1 MIMLTYDNV
10 YSWDGWGGK
19 LRLGNGKCRLRIF
32 DLRKDQTAKGVSF
45 LKPIIVV
52 ITDVPESK
60 MTIRSCT
67 GHIATCVTN
76 DFKIDP
82 SRMLWIEY
90 YPQTTYGQQGER
102 VIPERMEAVEF
113 EWQEGKAI
121 KPKWRP
127 LAPPLLEA
135 VKHLISQK
143 DTNPGPAA
151 STGL

>member
-1 MIMLTYDNV
+1 MLTYDNV

-32 DLRKDQTAKGVSF
+32 DLRKDQTARGVSF

-67 GHIATCVTN
+67 SHIATCVTN
-76 DFKIDP
+76 DFNIDP

-102 VIPERMEAVEF
+102 VIPERLEAVEF
-113 EWQEGKAI
+113 EWLEDKAI

-127 LAPPLLEA
+127 LKPPLLDA
-135 VKHLISQK
+135 VKQLINQK
-143 DTNPGPAA
+143 DPNSGPE
-151 STGL
+151 STTGL

>member
-19 LRLGNGKCRLRIF
+19 LRLGNGKCRLQIF
-32 DLRKDQTAKGVSF
+32 DLRKDQTARGVSF

-67 GHIATCVTN
+67 SHIATCVTN
-76 DFKIDP
+76 DFNIDP

-102 VIPERMEAVEF
+102 VIPERLEAVEF
-113 EWQEGKAI
+113 EWLEDKAI

-127 LAPPLLEA
+127 LTSPLLEA
-135 VKHLISQK
+135 VKQLISQK
-143 DTNPGPAA
+143 DTNSSPA

>member
-1 MIMLTYDNV
+1 
-10 YSWDGWGGK
+10 
-19 LRLGNGKCRLRIF
+19 
-32 DLRKDQTAKGVSF
+32 GVSF

-67 GHIATCVTN
+67 SHIATCVTN
-76 DFKIDP
+76 DFNIDP

-102 VIPERMEAVEF
+102 VIPERLEAVEF
-113 EWQEGKAI
+113 EWLEDKAI

-127 LAPPLLEA
+127 LTSPLLEA
-135 VKHLISQK
+135 VKQLISQK
-143 DTNPGPAA
+143 DTNSSPA
-151 STGL
+151 STGS

>member
-1 MIMLTYDNV
+1 MLTHDNV

-32 DLRKDQTAKGVSF
+32 DLRKDETARGVSF

-52 ITDVPESK
+52 ITDIPGSK

-67 GHIATCVTN
+67 SHIATCVTN
-76 DFKIDP
+76 DFNIDP

-102 VIPERMEAVEF
+102 VIPERLEAVEF
-113 EWQEGKAI
+113 EWLEDKAI
-121 KPKWRP
+121 KPTWRP
-127 LAPPLLEA
+127 LKPPLLEA
-135 VKHLISQK
+135 VKHLISLE
-143 DTNPGPAA
+143 DSNSDPA

>member
-32 DLRKDQTAKGVSF
+32 DLRKDETARGVSF

-52 ITDVPESK
+52 ITDIPESK

-67 GHIATCVTN
+67 SHIATCVAN
-76 DFKIDP
+76 EFNIDP

-90 YPQTTYGQQGER
+90 YPQTIYGQQGER
-102 VIPERMEAVEF
+102 VIPERLEAVEF
-113 EWQEGKAI
+113 EWLEDKAI

-127 LAPPLLEA
+127 LKSPLLDA
-135 VKHLISQK
+135 VKQLISQK
-143 DTNPGPAA
+143 NPISDQE
-151 STGL
+151 STMDL

>member
-1 MIMLTYDNV
+1 MLTHDNV

-32 DLRKDQTAKGVSF
+32 DLRKDETARGVSF

-52 ITDVPESK
+52 ITDIPGSK

-67 GHIATCVTN
+67 SHIATCVTN
-76 DFKIDP
+76 DFNIDP

-102 VIPERMEAVEF
+102 VIPERIEAVEF
-113 EWQEGKAI
+113 EWLEEKAI

-127 LAPPLLEA
+127 LKPPLLEA

-143 DTNPGPAA
+143 DSNSDPA
-151 STGL
+151 SSGL

>member
-1 MIMLTYDNV
+1 MLIHDNV

-19 LRLGNGKCRLRIF
+19 LRLGNGKCRLQIF
-32 DLRKDQTAKGVSF
+32 DLRKDRTAKGISF

-76 DFKIDP
+76 AFHIDP

-90 YPQTTYGQQGER
+90 YPQTTYGMQGER
-102 VIPERMEAVEF
+102 VIPERLETVEF
-113 EWQEGKAI
+113 EWKEDKAI
-121 KPKWRP
+121 RPKWRP
-127 LAPPLLEA
+127 LKPPLLEA
-135 VKHLISQK
+135 VKQLISQK
-143 DTNPGPAA
+143 APGSDP
-151 STGL
+151 TPMGL

>member
-32 DLRKDQTAKGVSF
+32 DLRKDQTANGVSF

-76 DFKIDP
+76 DFDIDP

-102 VIPERMEAVEF
+102 VIPERLEAVEF
-113 EWQEGKAI
+113 EWQEDKAI

-127 LAPPLLEA
+127 LKPPLLEA
-135 VKHLISQK
+135 VKQLIDQK
-143 DTNPGPAA
+143 DSYSGPG
-151 STGL
+151 GL

>member
-1 MIMLTYDNV
+1 MLTYDNV

-32 DLRKDQTAKGVSF
+32 DLRKDETAKGVSF

-67 GHIATCVTN
+67 SHIATCVTN
-76 DFKIDP
+76 DFNIDP

-90 YPQTTYGQQGER
+90 YPQTNYGQEGER
-102 VIPERMEAVEF
+102 VIPERIEAVEF
-113 EWQEGKAI
+113 EWRKDNAI
-121 KPKWRP
+121 RPKWRP
-127 LAPPLLEA
+127 LQPPLLET
-135 VKHLISQK
+135 VKNLISQK
-143 DTNPGPAA
+143 D
-151 STGL
+151 

>member
-1 MIMLTYDNV
+1 MLTYDNV

-67 GHIATCVTN
+67 SHIATCVTN
-76 DFKIDP
+76 DFNIDP

-102 VIPERMEAVEF
+102 VIPERLEAVEF
-113 EWQEGKAI
+113 EWQEDKAI

-127 LAPPLLEA
+127 LKPPLLEA

-143 DTNPGPAA
+143 DPNSDPE
-151 STGL
+151 STTEL